1 MTLSSLRRTIALLN
15 HAMAAPVPL
24 PAPRGDAP
32 VTRRSLLRDG
42 TALVAAP
49 GLAVAAGGAGA
60 PPAQPAAEGGAGRA
74 TERGTALARDDLAL
88 VNRIAWGAS
97 ASTAADFKRLGRAA
111 WLQSQLH
118 PPAETRLPAEAQA
131 QIDAMSISTTSFEAL
146 VADVDAVRR
155 DGDAKAKEAS
165 DIAARQAAQQ
175 AYQQTLSKVARE
187 AASRSLLRD
196 LYSPHQLQ
204 EQLTWFWFNH
214 FNVHQYKSNLR
225 VMVGDYED
233 RALRP
238 RALGKFRDL
247 LIASATHPAMIRYLD
262 NEQNGAGR
270 INENYAREVME
281 LHTLGVDG
289 GYSQKDVQELARVL
303 TGVGVNFGDKT
314 PNLRPEMRAL
324 YVRQGFTE
332 FNPGRHDMGDKRVL
346 GKNVVGRGW
355 SEVLDELS
363 RLAAQPNTARF
374 VSRKLAAFFAADT
387 PPPALVE
394 RMAAA
399 FTRSDG
405 EIAATMTAMFESPD
419 FGATL
424 GHKFKDP
431 MHYAI
436 SALRLAYDDRP
447 IRNTGPMLGWLTR
460 LGEAPYNRQTP
471 DGYPADESAWA
482 SPGQMSTR
490 FEIARAIGTGSA
502 GLFRAEGAS
511 ADAPGFPRLASA
523 FYYESIEP
531 TLSNATRAA
540 LDRATSAQEWN
551 VFLLS
556 SPEFMLR

>member
-1 MTLSSLRRTIALLN
+1 MALLN
-15 HAMAAPVPL
+15 DAMAVPRSPLSVHAKAPL
-24 PAPRGDAP
+24 
-32 VTRRSLLRDG
+32 TRRTLLRESAA
-42 TALVAAP
+42 TIVAPWLAL
-49 GLAVAAGGAGA
+49 AAGCAT
-60 PPAQPAAEGGAGRA
+60 PPDGHRPGEGKARLGPRR
-74 TERGTALARDDLAL
+74 ETALAPADYAL
-88 VNRIAWGAS
+88 VNRVAWGAS
-97 ASTAADFKRLGRAA
+97 ASTAADFNRLGRST
-111 WLQSQLH
+111 WLHSQLDPH
-118 PPAETRLPAEAQA
+118 LLPRLPPDVQA
-131 QIDAMSISTTSFEAL
+131 QIDAMSLTSTPFEAL
-146 VADVDAVRR
+146 VGNMDALRR
-155 DGDAKAKEAS
+155 ESDAKAKEAS
-165 DIAARQAAQQ
+165 DNAAKQAAQQ
-175 AYQQTLSKVARE
+175 AYQQALSKVARE
-187 AASRSLLRD
+187 AASRSLLRA
-196 LYSPHQLQ
+196 LYSPNQLQ

-238 RALGKFRDL
+238 RALGRFRDL

-303 TGVGVNFGDKT
+303 TGLGVNLTDKT
-314 PNLRPEMRAL
+314 PSLRPELRAL
-324 YVRQGFTE
+324 YVRQGLTE
-332 FNPGRHDMGDKRVL
+332 FNPGRHDMGEKVVL
-346 GKNVVGRGW
+346 GKSVAGRGW
-355 SEVLDELS
+355 NEVLDELT
-363 RLAAQPNTARF
+363 RIAAQPNTARF
-374 VSRKLAAFFAADT
+374 ISKKLAAFFAADA
-387 PPPALVE
+387 PPPALVD
-394 RMAAA
+394 RMATA

-405 EIAATMTAMFESPD
+405 DIAATLAAMFDSPE
-419 FGATL
+419 FAATL
-424 GHKFKDP
+424 GQKFKDP
-431 MHYAI
+431 MRYVV

-447 IRNTGPMLGWLTR
+447 IRNTGPMLGWLAR

-471 DGYPADESAWA
+471 DGYPTDESAWA
-482 SPGQMSTR
+482 SPGQMAAR

-502 GLFRAEGAS
+502 GLFRAEGES
-511 ADAPGFPRLASA
+511 ADAPAFPRLASA